1 MERSH
6 HTEYGPGLP
15 EPPGDAI
22 PQTVDHDRST
32 PIDLPAKTKEFMR
45 TLAREAAASESGID
59 DAQLIRALR
68 EAERGRRLEEE
79 TRRIEAEAARGWVRR
94 NWKRITTIGGILSAL
109 GTVGW
114 KTASW
119 VGEAAEQR
127 VLERQAAE
135 AQAAAVQ
142 DNATQVRVLTSD
154 TTDVKTRLAQVET
167 TQKTIAATQQLQLE
181 LQLGTPSVK
190 RLLKNDEKLKAR
202 VEALPKTLP
211 PPPP

>member
-6 HTEYGPGLP
+6 QTEYGPGLP
-15 EPPGDAI
+15 GDGI

-45 TLAREAAASESGID
+45 TLAREAASESGID

-94 NWKRITTIGGILSAL
+94 HWKRITTIGGILSAL

-119 VGEAAEQR
+119 VGEAAEER

-154 TTDVKTRLAQVET
+154 TTDVKTRLGQVET
-167 TQKTIAATQQLQLE
+167 NQKTIAATQQLQLE

-202 VEALPKTLP
+202 VEALPKLPGP
-211 PPPP
+211 PP